1 VEAPG
6 ELVTVT
12 LGGET
17 VAKRRKSGP
26 AGVADPP
33 SVYYVPPDTG
43 MPGSLARLQLALPV
57 GAAVRCSGPLAAWP
71 AGVPPLPDLVAGAG
85 FVVERTRRT
94 GGHCVVDA
102 RRDRTLPDFVAGGM
116 RMLVCGLN
124 PSLVAADAGFGY
136 AGATNRFWSAVAAAG
151 VVTHPRDP
159 LRALDEDGVGMT
171 DLVKRASPNADSLT
185 AAEYAAGAE
194 RVRRLVEWLRP
205 GVVVFVGLAGW
216 RAAIDR
222 RAAPGPQP
230 SPFGRAPAYVMP
242 STSGRNARTP
252 PAALIAHFHHA
263 LALGGPRT
271 TAPPRPGGGPA
282 DPPG

>member
-1 VEAPG
+1 MEAPG

-12 LGGET
+12 LGGGT
-17 VAKRRKSGP
+17 AAKRRKSG
-26 AGVADPP
+26 AGGAADAPP
-33 SVYYVPPDTG
+33 VYYAAVGSG
-43 MPGSLARLQLALPV
+43 MPEQLARLQLGLPV
-57 GAAVRCSGPLAAWP
+57 GTAVRCSAPVAFWP
-71 AGVPPLPDLVAGAG
+71 ADAPPLPALVTGAG
-85 FVVERTRRT
+85 FVVDRQRRT
-94 GGHCVVDA
+94 AGTWVVDA

-136 AGATNRFWSAVAAAG
+136 AGATNRFWAAVVAAGAA
-151 VVTHPRDP
+151 THLRDP
-159 LRALDEDGVGMT
+159 LAALAEDGMGMT
-171 DLVKRASPNADSLT
+171 DLVKRASRNADSLT
-185 AAEYAAGAE
+185 PGEYQTGAE

-230 SPFGRAPAYVMP
+230 APFGGAPAYVMP

-252 PAALIAHFHHA
+252 PAALVAHFQAA
-263 LALGGPRT
+263 LALS
-271 TAPPRPGGGPA
+271 APAR
-282 DPPG
+282 